1 MQKVKLQFIY
11 RFIVYAYGLNLY
23 LVLIKEKQEIKPTVY
38 IQIYSVYILL

>member
-11 RFIVYAYGLNLY
+11 KFIVYAYGLNVY
-23 LVLIKEKQEIKPTVY
+23 LVLINEKQEIKPTVY